1 MAGGSHAGPILQA
14 LPTHMGLW
22 DKWVLGRA
30 NPSHRAGR
38 PQAHGGRRPDL
49 PHTQGHWGRGADQPL
64 GQGGG

>member
-49 PHTQGHWGRGADQPL
+49 PHTQGH
-64 GQGGG
+64 